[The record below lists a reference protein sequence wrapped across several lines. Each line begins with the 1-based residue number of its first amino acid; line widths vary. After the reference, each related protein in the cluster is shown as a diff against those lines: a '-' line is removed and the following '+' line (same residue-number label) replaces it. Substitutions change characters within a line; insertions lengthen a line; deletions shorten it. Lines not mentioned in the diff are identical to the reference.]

1 MSRVANNHQKNTQVP
16 PPPRDLHGISHYS
29 KNFAKHQLKDR
40 LSYFD
45 TKIGVCVIAM
55 VTWLDKNMPL
65 KSGFV
70 QLQEI
75 KL

>member
-1 MSRVANNHQKNTQVP
+1 MAHTHQKNTQVP
-16 PPPRDLHGISHYS
+16 PPPQDLHGIWHYS
-29 KNFAKHQLKDR
+29 KKFAKHQLKDR
-40 LSYFD
+40 LSYFY
-45 TKIGVCVIAM
+45 TKIGVCVIAK